1 MGVNISCSDIVG
13 EVSSNSCPGRE
24 TLGTLSG
31 VALEKVMTRQLGQG
45 GPTADAIVRS
55 LKSFPFHG
63 IAEEI
68 IDRYYN
74 NPHPNIPALTINP
87 PNSLINLIVCANY
100 AFVKM
105 AKSCHCSPV
114 SINYLEKIQM
124 PHVYAIFGAML
135 AGVDFITMGAGI
147 PNQIPGL
154 VNAYLE
160 NQPGTYKIPV
170 EGGDTNGHVM
180 SFDPGSFFCKEI
192 PPLKRPLF
200 IPIVSSNVLATVLM
214 KKLPEGS
221 IYGFVVEEPTAGG
234 HNAPPRNKVSY
245 GEKDQVDYEGI
256 AKLGLP
262 FWIGGSRACP
272 EKLKEAIS
280 LGASGIQ
287 VGSIF
292 ALARESGMD
301 PKIRQEILKRGF
313 NGTLEIRTDMEV
325 SPTGFPFKVVDLPG
339 TISDSAVFRD
349 RKRACDQCVLVSL
362 YKKPDGSIGYRCPS
376 ESPVNFVRKGGKS
389 EDTENR
395 GCICNG
401 LISAAGL
408 RFENEDH
415 EPAIVTLGDDVEF
428 LKHLMRDENG
438 SYSAVQ
444 VIRYLFG
451 D

>member
-1 MGVNISCSDIVG
+1 
-13 EVSSNSCPGRE
+13 
-24 TLGTLSG
+24 
-31 VALEKVMTRQLGQG
+31 
-45 GPTADAIVRS
+45 
-55 LKSFPFHG
+55 
-63 IAEEI
+63 
-68 IDRYYN
+68 
-74 NPHPNIPALTINP
+74 
-87 PNSLINLIVCANY
+87 
-100 AFVKM
+100 
-105 AKSCHCSPV
+105 
-114 SINYLEKIQM
+114 
-124 PHVYAIFGAML
+124 
-135 AGVDFITMGAGI
+135 
-147 PNQIPGL
+147 
-154 VNAYLE
+154 
-160 NQPGTYKIPV
+160 
-170 EGGDTNGHVM
+170 M